1 MSSKITENSLTVLSS
16 MFQAF
21 NRHDA
26 KAVLDLMTEDCV
38 FDAAAGP
45 DVLGARHEGPAAV
58 RAAFEQV
65 WATFPDVHWDDVKHF
80 SCGDRAV
87 SEWVFRATCKDG
99 SRIEVQGC
107 DLFTLRDG
115 KIAVKSAFR
124 KDRPVQKS

>member
-1 MSSKITENSLTVLSS
+1 

-26 KAVLDLMTEDCV
+26 GAVVNLMTEDCV

-45 DVLGARHEGPAAV
+45 HLFGARYVGHAAI

-65 WATFPDVHWDDVKHF
+65 WTTFPDVRWDEVRHF
-80 SCGDRAV
+80 SFGDRAV
-87 SEWVFRATCKDG
+87 SEWIFRATAKDG

-107 DLFTLRDG
+107 DLFTLRNN
-115 KIAVKSAFR
+115 KVAVKNAFR
-124 KDRPVQKS
+124 KDRPVQKV